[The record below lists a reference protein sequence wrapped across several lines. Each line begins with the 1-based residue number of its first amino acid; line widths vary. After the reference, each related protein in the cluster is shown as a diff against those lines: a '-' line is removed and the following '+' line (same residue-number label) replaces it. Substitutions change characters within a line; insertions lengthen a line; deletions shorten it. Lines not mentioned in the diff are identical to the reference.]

1 MALFRCNQCNHLRE
15 VSNNYIG
22 QAVKCPQCQAVNPIH
37 NTVDFVTRLLDRYMA
52 IGKEL
57 QGLRQQSG
65 TPTASNA
72 ASADTSLHELDIN
85 NSNLLAESQQHLAIV
100 QWFKQKGIKLDINE
114 KSIDT
119 SGFFD
124 EVARNIGD
132 NYDVLK
138 LVVEQIRYRQRK
150 GHTFFNLQLAKNS
163 QKEIRQITQFCQE
176 LYKYS
181 FVSRYNYQ
189 KDEKV
194 VRLTLQS
201 AQAVTEFFAGEW
213 LEWYVFI
220 KLLELINE
228 KQLNASCLR
237 NLTIHFPNEDQHEL
251 DVFFLLNG
259 SIPVCIECK
268 TGEFRQQIDKFVN
281 LRKRLQLDSQQFV
294 LCVIGLEDDQA
305 QGLSSMYDMTFTNE
319 SNFLDHI
326 EQLLP
331 S

>member
-1 MALFRCNQCNHLRE
+1 MAIFRCSKCNHLKE
-15 VSNNYIG
+15 VSNNYVG
-22 QAVKCPQCQAVNPIH
+22 QAVKCPQCQSVNAIH
-37 NTVDFVTRLLDRYMA
+37 NTTDFVGKLLELYFAMA
-52 IGKEL
+52 KEL
-57 QGLRQQSG
+57 NSLRQQLDKQ
-65 TPTASNA
+65 PISNQA
-72 ASADTSLHELDIN
+72 PADNSLHELDIN
-85 NSNLLAESQQHLAIV
+85 NSNLLAESQQHLSIV
-100 QWFKQKGIKLDINE
+100 KWFESKNIKLDINE

-124 EVARNIGD
+124 EVASKIGD
-132 NYDVLK
+132 NYETLK
-138 LVVEQIRYRQRK
+138 LVVDQIRYRQRK
-150 GHTFFNLQLAKNS
+150 GHTFVNLHLSKSS
-163 QKEIRQITQFCQE
+163 QKDIKQITQFCHE

-194 VRLTLQS
+194 VRLNLQS
-201 AQAVTEFFAGEW
+201 AQPITEFFAGEW

-220 KLLELINE
+220 KLLELIRE

-259 SIPVCIECK
+259 NIPVCIECK
-268 TGEFRQQIDKFVN
+268 TGEFRQQIDKFVT
-281 LRKRLQLDSQQFV
+281 LRKRLQLESQQFV
-294 LCVIGLEDDQA
+294 LCVIGLEDEQA

-319 SNFLDHI
+319 SNFFDHI

-331 S
+331 N